1 MQKDY
6 SFLKNASDDAIT
18 FQFNY
23 TFECIQNGQGYPG
36 MNLEETIEFHNAIK
50 AEDLLR
56 WENGNKAKFQQM
68 LNRTFGKSAITVN

>member
-6 SFLKNASDDAIT
+6 SFLKVATDDAIT

-23 TFECIQNGQGYPG
+23 TADCIKNGRCYPG
-36 MNLEETIEFHNAIK
+36 LTMIETVEFHDAIK

-56 WENGNKAKFQQM
+56 WENGNKAKFQEM
-68 LNRTFGKSAITVN
+68 LNRTFGKSAVTV